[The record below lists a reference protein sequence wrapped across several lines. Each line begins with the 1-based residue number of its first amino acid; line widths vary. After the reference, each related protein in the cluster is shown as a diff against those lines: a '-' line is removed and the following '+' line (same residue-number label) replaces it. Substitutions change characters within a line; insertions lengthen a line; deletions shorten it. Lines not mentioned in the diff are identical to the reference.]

1 MGNNGSQ
8 VAFTDFVSERS
19 LRTAKPPTGSA
30 VVLPFKGPS
39 LGSEPLAQF
48 RSESFLADQ
57 APENQEALPVGQPAT
72 EDWGRVTS
80 HHPEILLGR
89 VAAASVR
96 PVKAWQLLPGSWR
109 LLMLAGYAA
118 VGYLIVLGALL
129 VF

>member
-1 MGNNGSQ
+1 MGNSDSQ
-8 VAFTDFVSERS
+8 VTFADFVSEKS
-19 LRTAKPPTGSA
+19 LRTAKAPTESA
-30 VVLPFKGPS
+30 AVLPFKGP
-39 LGSEPLAQF
+39 GSTGEVLAQF

-57 APENQEALPVGQPAT
+57 ALEHQEALPVGQST
-72 EDWGRVTS
+72 MDSWGRVTN
-80 HHPEILLGR
+80 HRPEILLGR

-118 VGYLIVLGALL
+118 VAYFIVLGALM